1 VARQRLLIVED
12 VDDLRGLFVRAFR
25 QEGYEV
31 TEAATGAEALAVFRR
46 ASPHAI
52 LLDLGLPDVDGM
64 NVLAELHRVSHVPVV
79 VVTGQLSPAVAAEA
93 LDSGAVDYVRKPVD
107 LRELAARMR
116 AALRFAE
123 PLGSQGK
130 IVVGLLRIDADEGR
144 AQYAGCN
151 LGASTTEVR
160 LLRFLAGRPGTLFT
174 KDELVRALWPGER
187 TDHLVEVHISNLRR
201 KLRSAGCD
209 RELIRTVPGRGYS
222 FRRLEPARANTQT
235 A

>member
-1 VARQRLLIVED
+1 MARQRLLIVED
-12 VDDLRGLFVRAFR
+12 VDDLRILFARAFR

-31 TEAATGAEALAVFRR
+31 IEAATGAEALAVSCR
-46 ASPHAI
+46 APPHAI
-52 LLDLGLPDVDGM
+52 LLDLGLPDVDGLSIL
-64 NVLAELHRVSHVPVV
+64 NELRRLSRVPIV
-79 VVTGQLSPAVAAEA
+79 VVTGQMSPAVAAEA

-116 AALRFAE
+116 AALRTAE
-123 PLGSQGK
+123 PLEPQGK
-130 IVVGLLRIDADEGR
+130 IAVGPLRIDADEGR
-144 AQYAGCN
+144 AQYAGRS

-187 TDHLVEVHISNLRR
+187 TDHLIEVHISNLRR
-201 KLRSAGCD
+201 KLRSAGCNH
-209 RELIRTVPGRGYS
+209 ELIKTVPGRGYS
-222 FRRLEPARANTQT
+222 FCRLEPARTQP